1 MLIKSGSAKSTF
13 VGDWWLQSSSIRK
26 SKVIIDCYV
35 ISFHSLFLEGIWTFI
50 PKIYCCL
57 QSASEW
63 CQFYQRQKK
72 RKLLVLQ
79 KLRSAPHT
87 IREHI
92 FAVQLE
98 GKNLFWSWLCLVFFI
113 LIMFGVFWGELT
125 FFRLLYYFF
134 ALLCNVLCFYG
145 RTTKPSDPG
154 SAPSEGK
161 TLDAWVETMCTSA
174 NILSLMNTKKR
185 KKKTQKHHKTQRK
198 KTLKR

>member
-13 VGDWWLQSSSIRK
+13 VGDWWLQSSSSIRK
-26 SKVIIDCYV
+26 SKVMINYYV
-35 ISFHSLFLEGIWTFI
+35 ISSYSLFLEGTCIFI
-50 PKIYCCL
+50 LKIYCCL

-125 FFRLLYYFF
+125 FFSPFELFF
-134 ALLCNVLCFYG
+134 RPFVQCFVFLWA
-145 RTTKPSDPG
+145 D
-154 SAPSEGK
+154 
-161 TLDAWVETMCTSA
+161 
-174 NILSLMNTKKR
+174 
-185 KKKTQKHHKTQRK
+185 
-198 KTLKR
+198 